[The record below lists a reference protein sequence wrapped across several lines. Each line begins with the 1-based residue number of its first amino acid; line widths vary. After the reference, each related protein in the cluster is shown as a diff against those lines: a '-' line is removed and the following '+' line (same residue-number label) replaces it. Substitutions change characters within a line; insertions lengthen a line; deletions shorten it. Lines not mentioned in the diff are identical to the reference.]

1 MKSGFVAILGRPNV
15 GKSTIMNKLIGFKIA
30 AVSSRAQT
38 TRKKIQTVYTD
49 DRGQIIFLDTPGI
62 NKPLSKLG
70 KILSKETLSVLEDI
84 DVILFLV
91 DASVDIGGGDK
102 FIMNMLKAS

>member
-38 TRKKIQTVYTD
+38 TRKKIQTVYIPVNLPIEERPD
-49 DRGQIIFLDTPGI
+49 FERNIPDKCKPGSVKVVLDTKTPDTC
-62 NKPLSKLG
+62 PHLSAKDL
-70 KILSKETLSVLEDI
+70 
-84 DVILFLV
+84 
-91 DASVDIGGGDK
+91 ASPDLLHCY
-102 FIMNMLKAS
+102 MLRA